1 MAQSHSVSGFEAAQK
16 AINILGLGFDLTQ
29 DINFDNCKNGSRLI
43 LIDEDQCRHLE
54 IPGGVSIPDVS
65 NSIRCVGGESI
76 RINSDI
82 LTLQQVCFY
91 FPQKWD

>member
-1 MAQSHSVSGFEAAQK
+1 MAQSPSVSGFEAARK
-16 AINILGLGFDLTQ
+16 AINTLGLGFDYTQ
-29 DINFDNCKNGSRLI
+29 DINFENCKTGPRLI
-43 LIDEDQCRHLE
+43 HINEEQCRRLE

-76 RINSDI
+76 RINSDV

>member
-1 MAQSHSVSGFEAAQK
+1 MAQSPSVSGFEAAQK

-29 DINFDNCKNGSRLI
+29 DINFDNCKTGSRLI
-43 LIDEDQCRHLE
+43 LIDKEQCRRLE

-76 RINSDI
+76 RINSDV
-82 LTLQQVCFY
+82 LSLQQVCFY

>member
-1 MAQSHSVSGFEAAQK
+1 MAQSPSISSFEAAQK

-29 DINFDNCKNGSRLI
+29 DINFDNCKTGSRLI
-43 LIDEDQCRHLE
+43 LIDEEQCRNLE

-65 NSIRCVGGESI
+65 NSIRCAGEESI
-76 RINSDI
+76 RINSDV
-82 LTLQQVCFY
+82 LSLQQVCFY